1 MKQDILFMTWNCPE
15 CCQLKIN
22 FPEFSKY
29 AFGNDVGKSGQNL
42 VVIQT
47 YSDIAARYAL
57 DEIGDFNS
65 DVFTPTILTHD
76 KRKISEYDEAL
87 AYLKENYD

>member
-1 MKQDILFMTWNCPE
+1 MKSDVLFITWNCTD
-15 CCQLKIN
+15 CCRVKVE
-22 FPEFSKY
+22 FPEFGKY

-65 DVFTPTILTHD
+65 DVFTPALLTHD
-76 KRKISEYDEAL
+76 NKKITDVEEMII
-87 AYLKENYD
+87 YLKESYD